1 MEKSPSLPLGFGLV
15 IAPTVWLKHM
25 RRREFRMTLEE
36 NPRAGEVGVLPF
48 LK

>member
-1 MEKSPSLPLGFGLV
+1 MEKSPSLPLGFGSV
-15 IAPTVWLKHM
+15 VAATIWLQHM

-36 NPRAGEVGVLPF
+36 GPGAGEVGVLSS